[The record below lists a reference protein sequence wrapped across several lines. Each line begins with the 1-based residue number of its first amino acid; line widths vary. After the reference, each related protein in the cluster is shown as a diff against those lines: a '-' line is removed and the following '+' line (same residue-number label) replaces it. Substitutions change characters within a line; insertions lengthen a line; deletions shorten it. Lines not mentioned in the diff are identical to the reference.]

1 MNKVTGDSQWEYP
14 SDESGADV
22 KEDAS
27 SVETPVQSSAAA
39 VTSNPSLG
47 VWSYPGKNCLLEVA
61 HSSFTAFASTSS
73 LRNRFYHFVAVDA
86 LPMAC
91 AVSRILNYQV

>member
-27 SVETPVQSSAAA
+27 SVEAPVQSSAAA
-39 VTSNPSLG
+39 VTSNQSLG
-47 VWSYPGKNCLLEVA
+47 VWSYPGKKVFAFKWLTVVLQHLPALLDE
-61 HSSFTAFASTSS
+61 SI
-73 LRNRFYHFVAVDA
+73 
-86 LPMAC
+86 LPLC
-91 AVSRILNYQV
+91 FC

>member
-22 KEDAS
+22 KEDTS
-27 SVETPVQSSAAA
+27 SIEAPVQSSAAA
-39 VTSNPSLG
+39 VTSNQSLG
-47 VWSYPGKNCLLEVA
+47 VWSYPGNKNVCLEMA

-73 LRNRFYHFVAVDA
+73 LMNRFHHFVSVDA
-86 LPMAC
+86 LLITCM
-91 AVSRILNYQV
+91 V

>member
-27 SVETPVQSSAAA
+27 SVEAPVQSSAAA
-39 VTSNPSLG
+39 VTSNQSLG
-47 VWSYPGKNCLLEVA
+47 VWTYPGKKMFLKVA
-61 HSSFTAFASTSS
+61 HSSFTVFVSTCQQS
-73 LRNRFYHFVAVDA
+73 LFRVVCRA
-86 LPMAC
+86 
-91 AVSRILNYQV
+91 